1 MKKKKIFSLIK
12 KTGREIKSKWLL
24 YAKKNNIEIEVFG
37 KDSIPQFK
45 FKESNQIYK
54 TYFTQ
59 QMLKKNILAS
69 NIVYVSVA
77 HKSKM
82 LNKYYKHLDQVFNEI
97 SKIDLKKIKSFIKGD
112 IAHTEINRL
121 N

>member
-1 MKKKKIFSLIK
+1 MQ
-12 KTGREIKSKWLL
+12 
-24 YAKKNNIEIEVFG
+24 KKNNIQIDVFG

-45 FKESNQIYK
+45 FQKSNQIYK

-69 NIVYVSVA
+69 NIVYVSLA
-77 HKSKM
+77 HKSNI
-82 LNKYYKHLDQVFNEI
+82 LNKYYKHLDKVFEEI
-97 SKIDLKKIKSFIKGD
+97 SKNNVKKIRSFIKGD